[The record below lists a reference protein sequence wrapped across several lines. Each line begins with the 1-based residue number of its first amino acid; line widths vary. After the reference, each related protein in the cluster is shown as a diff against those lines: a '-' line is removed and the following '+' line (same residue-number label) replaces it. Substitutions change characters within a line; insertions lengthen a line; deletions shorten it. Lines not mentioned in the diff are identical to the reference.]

1 MAEDLREELFN
12 SWDRLKSS
20 FQLLE
25 ILSENYQ
32 LDERVDDKRRRELI
46 EKFFNLLIASVGSSK
61 VTIVSKYGTRGFQV
75 DWTEP
80 LKKKFIIQF
89 CIIPDG
95 IVGFWDE
102 DTKTMEVSFENKLEL
117 VKRLYQQN
125 KIEEIIKLFQPVI
138 FHELVH
144 YFDFERYK
152 DGKPF
157 IFGGSLNSPQE
168 FEAYFQQFADQ
179 CDKNLNRVKSKDDF
193 FRYFTNSATEFIKSY
208 WKIVP
213 ADIFKEIKNEEN
225 YYRKWSKRLFQL
237 YNELLSEFNKRIKND
252 YRRK

>member
-1 MAEDLREELFN
+1 MAEDLREELFS
-12 SWDRLKSS
+12 SWDRLQSS

-32 LDERVDDKRRRELI
+32 LDERKDDKRRRELI
-46 EKFFNLLIASVGSSK
+46 HNFFNLLISSVGSAK

-75 DWTEP
+75 DWTEH

-95 IVGFWDE
+95 VVGFWDE
-102 DTKTMEVSFENKLEL
+102 ETKTMEVSFEKKLEM
-117 VKRLYQQN
+117 VQKLYHQG
-125 KIEEIIKLFQPVI
+125 KIGEIVKLFQPVI

-152 DGKPF
+152 DNKPH
-157 IFGGSLNSPQE
+157 IFDVTLNSPQE

-179 CDKNLNRVKSKDDF
+179 CDKIVNRIKSKNDF
-193 FRYFTNSATEFIKSY
+193 INYFKDSATEFIKSY
-208 WKIVP
+208 WKSLP
-213 ADIFKEIKNEEN
+213 ADISKEIQSEEN

-237 YNELLSEFNKRIKND
+237 YNELLSEFNKRNK
-252 YRRK
+252 K